1 VTIRCASWISW
12 VPGADSITL
21 FDDRDGSY
29 HALNA
34 SASAIWTALG
44 EGKQPDEIREAI
56 AATHRRQATAVRKD
70 VDEFVAVALGKGFL
84 VSE

>member
-1 VTIRCASWISW
+1 MTILCASWVSW
-12 VPGADSITL
+12 VPGGGAITL

-34 SASAIWTALG
+34 SASAIWAALG
-44 EGKQPDEIREAI
+44 EGKQPDEIGEAI
-56 AATHRRQATAVRKD
+56 AAAHRVQASAVRKD
-70 VDEFVAVALGKGFL
+70 VDEFVALALDKGLL